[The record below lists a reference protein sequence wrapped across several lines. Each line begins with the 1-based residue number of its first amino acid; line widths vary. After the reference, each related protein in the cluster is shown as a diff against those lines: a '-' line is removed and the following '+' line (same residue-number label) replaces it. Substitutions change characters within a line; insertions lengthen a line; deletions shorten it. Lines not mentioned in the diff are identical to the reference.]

1 MGRRG
6 APVAVTIIS
15 LAVAGC
21 VATTPFYTSEKLE
34 RGGAPPRVVLMPPDV
49 QLSELTA
56 GGLLE
61 PKAEWTAKAEKHITA
76 AIRELMQER
85 EARLVVYD
93 PASGGSDKDARTQLI
108 KLHGAVGMSI
118 LVHKYL
124 SPQQLPT
131 KEGKFDWSLG
141 PQARLLGD
149 EYDADY
155 ALFIFIRD
163 SYTSGGRAFAIF
175 AAALFGVGLPGG
187 VQTGFAS
194 LVDLKTGQVEWFN
207 FLRRGEGDLRT
218 QEAARKSIDALLK
231 KFPL

>member
-6 APVAVTIIS
+6 AAVAVTIIS

-175 AAALFGVGLPGG
+175 AAALFGVAPMMSTSRRSAMCGTSSSTSMMALGG
-187 VQTGFAS
+187 FKIRFRDHEGNRS
-194 LVDLKTGQVEWFN
+194 KTA
-207 FLRRGEGDLRT
+207 R
-218 QEAARKSIDALLK
+218 AARI
-231 KFPL
+231 